1 MIEVLIGVSL
11 FVGIVAV
18 KVALLYWLS
27 K

>member
-1 MIEVLIGVSL
+1 MIEVLIGISL